1 MKIVKALAALLVIA
15 LAFGGGYVMRA
26 TKSPSSASKGR
37 TILYY
42 VDAMNPAFKS
52 DKPGVAPDGM
62 ALQPVYADEPT
73 AASATSDADA
83 GHTILYYQDPQDPKY
98 HADKP
103 GLNPE
108 TGNTL
113 EPVYAEATPAV
124 PPGAIKIS
132 TERQQ
137 LIGVKFATV
146 ELSGQ
151 ARSIRSVGK
160 VTFDETRVSH
170 VHTRI
175 DGWIEKVFVD
185 FTGDFVKQGQPMLT
199 IYSPEMLATQQEL
212 LLAARA
218 RDLMR
223 DNPLASAAEHGNSLF
238 EAAKRR
244 LELWQLNDDQI
255 DQVLRTGQPI
265 HSITLFA
272 PASGFV
278 TERKA
283 FPNQKVTPDSDLYT
297 ITDLSRIW
305 IVADV
310 FESDITSIKV
320 GDATYVS
327 FPNGNTPPL
336 GAKVTYIQPQVDPMT
351 RTLKVRLDAPNPG
364 LRMKPDMYVTVEFGI
379 AGAKELVVPAEAVL
393 DTGDRQTVF
402 VDLGNGYLEP
412 RQVVVGERF
421 GDRVAI
427 TRGLTAG
434 ERVVSSGTFLIDS
447 ESQLKAAASGM
458 GAPQHQHGGAPAAT
472 QPAAKPMDPS
482 IRGPQQGSRVG
493 VEVPMPEPTKPAP
506 GGRRHD

>member
-1 MKIVKALAALLVIA
+1 MKIVKTFALLLLIT

-26 TKSPSSASKGR
+26 TKSTGTASKAR
-37 TILYY
+37 KILYY
-42 VDAMNPAFKS
+42 VDAMNPAYKS
-52 DKPGVAPDGM
+52 DKPGIAPDGM

-73 AASATSDADA
+73 AASGTGGAVGHT

-113 EPVYAEATPAV
+113 EPVYADTTSAV
-124 PPGAIKIS
+124 PPGAIQIS
-132 TERQQ
+132 PERQQ

-146 ELSGQ
+146 EVSGQ
-151 ARSIRSVGK
+151 ARSIRAVGK
-160 VTFDETRVSH
+160 VTYDETRVSH

-199 IYSPEMLATQQEL
+199 IYSPEMLASQQEL

-238 EAAKRR
+238 EAARRR
-244 LELWQLNDDQI
+244 LELWQLKDDEI
-255 DQVLRTGQPI
+255 DQVLKTGQTI
-265 HSITLFA
+265 HSITVYA

-327 FPNGNTPPL
+327 FPSGNTPPL

-364 LRMKPDMYVTVEFGI
+364 LRMKPDMYVNVEFGI

-412 RQVVVGERF
+412 RQVVVGERY

-447 ESQLKAAASGM
+447 ESQLKAAAGGM
-458 GAPQHQHGGAPAAT
+458 GAPQHQHGGAPAASP
-472 QPAAKPMDPS
+472 PAVKPMDPS
-482 IRGPQQGSRVG
+482 M
-493 VEVPMPEPTKPAP
+493 PMPEPKTPAP
-506 GGRRHD
+506 GRGRHD

>member
-1 MKIVKALAALLVIA
+1 MKIVKVLAAVLVVT

-26 TKSPSSASKGR
+26 TKSTDSASKAR

-42 VDAMNPAFKS
+42 VDAMNPAYRS
-52 DKPGVAPDGM
+52 DKPGLAPDGM
-62 ALQPVYADEPT
+62 PLQPVYADEPT
-73 AASATSDADA
+73 A
-83 GHTILYYQDPQDPKY
+83 
-98 HADKP
+98 
-103 GLNPE
+103 
-108 TGNTL
+108 
-113 EPVYAEATPAV
+113 EATPTAT
-124 PPGAIKIS
+124 PGSIKIS
-132 TERQQ
+132 AERQQ

-151 ARSIRSVGK
+151 ARSIRAVGK
-160 VTFDETRVSH
+160 VTFDETRVAH

-175 DGWIEKVFVD
+175 DGWIETVFVD
-185 FTGDFVKQGQPMLT
+185 FTGDFVKQGAPMLT
-199 IYSPEMLATQQEL
+199 IYSPEMLASQEEL

-244 LELWQLNDDQI
+244 LELWQLKGEEI
-255 DQVLRTGQPI
+255 EQVLETGQTI
-265 HSITLFA
+265 HSITVYA

-320 GDATYVS
+320 GDTAYVQ
-327 FPNGNTPPL
+327 FPSASTPSL

-364 LRMKPDMYVTVEFGI
+364 LKMKPDMYVSVEFGI
-379 AGAKELVVPAEAVL
+379 AGAKELVVPADAVL

-402 VDLGNGYLEP
+402 VDLGNGYLAP
-412 RQVVVGERF
+412 RQVVVGERY

-427 TRGLTAG
+427 TRGLSAG

-458 GAPQHQHGGAPAAT
+458 GAPPHQHAEAPSAK
-472 QPAAKPMDPS
+472 QPAPSTTVKPMDPS
-482 IRGPQQGSRVG
+482 IRGPQRGSRVG
-493 VEVPMPEPTKPAP
+493 VEVPMPEPKKPAP
-506 GGRRHD
+506 GGARRD

>member
-1 MKIVKALAALLVIA
+1 MKIVKALAALFVIA

-26 TKSPSSASKGR
+26 TKSPGSASKGR
-37 TILYY
+37 QILYY
-42 VDAMNPAFKS
+42 VDPMHPAYHS
-52 DKPGVAPDGM
+52 DKPGVAPDCGM
-62 ALQPVYADEPT
+62 TLVPVYADE
-73 AASATSDADA
+73 AGSTSGSEHA
-83 GHTILYYQDPQDPKY
+83 GHAILYYQDPHDPKY

-113 EPVYAEATPAV
+113 EPVYDEGTPAV

-185 FTGDFVKQGQPMLT
+185 FTGDFVNQGQPMLT
-199 IYSPEMLATQQEL
+199 IYSPEMLASQQEL

-238 EAAKRR
+238 EAARRR
-244 LELWQLNDDQI
+244 LELWQLKDDQI
-255 DQVLRTGQPI
+255 DQVLKTGQPI
-265 HSITLFA
+265 HSVTLYA

-278 TERKA
+278 SERKA
-283 FPNQKVTPDSDLYT
+283 FPNQKVTPDTDLYT

-310 FESDITSIKV
+310 FESDITSIKI
-320 GDATYVS
+320 GESAYVS
-327 FPNGNTPPL
+327 FPTSNTPSL
-336 GAKVTYIQPQVDPMT
+336 GARVTYIQPQVDPMT
-351 RTLKVRLDAPNPG
+351 RTLKVRLDASNPG
-364 LRMKPDMYVTVEFGI
+364 TRMKPDMYVNVEFGI
-379 AGAKELVVPAEAVL
+379 AGAKQLLVPAEAVL

-402 VDLGNGYLEP
+402 VDLGDGYLEP

-427 TRGLTAG
+427 TSGLSAG

-447 ESQLKAAASGM
+447 ESQLQAAARGM
-458 GAPQHQHGGAPAAT
+458 GAPQHRHGSA
-472 QPAAKPMDPS
+472 PAAKPMDPS
-482 IRGPQQGSRVG
+482 M
-493 VEVPMPEPTKPAP
+493 PMPERQTPSAGAP
-506 GGRRHD
+506 RHD